1 MFTPKVKFSL
11 IPIKLEVN
19 LIYFF
24 LFYEKWG
31 WGKKIIKRHPYLKG
45 ALNIKT
51 KKNREKYIKKYII
64 KFRNENKK
72 IIENQIEKYSKNWRK
87 IEKQYLT
94 ILPEILDTPWP
105 KDKKIIKA
113 MISINPICPRFIN
126 NWSFSLFYKQKAKKM
141 KETIM
146 HEICHFLYFKK
157 WKEVFPNS
165 PKKTFEYPYIE
176 WHLSEI
182 LAPIILNDLR
192 IQKLL
197 KRKAVFYKEHQKIK
211 IDGAAAP
218 KHFLLLYKE
227 NVDKN
232 YRFEEFLR
240 KAYSEIKKHR
250 KKFQK
255 IS

>member
-31 WGKKIIKRHPYLKG
+31 WGKKITKRHPCLKD
-45 ALNIKT
+45 ALNMKT

-64 KFRNENKK
+64 KFGNENKE
-72 IIENQIEKYSKNWRK
+72 IIKNQIQKYSRNWKK
-87 IEKQYLT
+87 IEKQYFT

-105 KDKKIIKA
+105 KDKKIIEA

-126 NWSFSLFYKQKAKKM
+126 DWSFSLFYKQGNEKM

-157 WKEVFPNS
+157 WEEIFPNT
-165 PKKTFEYPYIE
+165 KRKTFEYPYIE

-197 KRKAVFYKEHQKIK
+197 KHKAVFYKEHQKLK
-211 IDGAAAP
+211 INGINVP
-218 KHFLLLYKE
+218 KYFSFLYKE
-227 NVDKN
+227 CKSKQYSFN
-232 YRFEEFLR
+232 EFLR
-240 KAYSEIKKHR
+240 KAYSEIKQHKNI
-250 KKFQK
+250 F
-255 IS
+255 SNL

>member
-1 MFTPKVKFSL
+1 MFTPKVKFLL

-24 LFYEKWG
+24 LFHEKWG
-31 WGKKIIKRHPYLKG
+31 WGKKIIKRHPYLKNV
-45 ALNIKT
+45 LNIKT

-64 KFRNENKK
+64 EFRNENKES
-72 IIENQIEKYSKNWRK
+72 IRNQIKKYSKNWK
-87 IEKQYLT
+87 KVEKKYLT
-94 ILPEILDTPWP
+94 ILPEILNTPWP

-126 NWSFSLFYKQKAKKM
+126 NWSFSLFYKQGSKKM

-157 WKEVFPNS
+157 WKEVFPS
-165 PKKTFEYPYIE
+165 VKRKAFEYPYIE

-182 LAPIILNDLR
+182 LAPVILNDPR

-197 KRKAVFYKEHQKIK
+197 KHKAAFYKEHQKLK
-211 IDGAAAP
+211 INEVNVP
-218 KHFLLLYKE
+218 KYFSFLYKE
-227 NVDKN
+227 YKFKQYSSDD
-232 YRFEEFLR
+232 FLR
-240 KAYSEIKKHR
+240 KAYSEIKQHKNI
-250 KKFQK
+250 F
-255 IS
+255 SNL